1 MKLSVLSGI
10 VLLSTTSAFAQTPT
24 STQPT
29 AAAPGQTQSITLTGC
44 VGGGNNAEPFTLSN
58 PVVMPGNPTA
68 GASGA
73 AAGQPTPAT
82 PAPAPAAQPPP
93 PPPAPATPAPTTP
106 TTPPPTAAAVP
117 PSTAAGTSGAAGAA
131 G

>member
-58 PVVMPGNPTA
+58 PVVMPGNPTD

-73 AAGQPTPAT
+73 PAAAPTPTAPATAT
-82 PAPAPAAQPPP
+82 PA
-93 PPPAPATPAPTTP
+93 P

-117 PSTAAGTSGAAGAA
+117 PSTAAGTSGAAG
-131 G
+131 

>member
-73 AAGQPTPAT
+73 AA
-82 PAPAPAAQPPP
+82 AQ
-93 PPPAPATPAPTTP
+93 PAPTTPATATPAP

-117 PSTAAGTSGAAGAA
+117 PSTAAGT
-131 G
+131 